1 MHISIN
7 CFYLCVVLNFY
18 KMEKQSLPFG
28 MIVGRMMHMMFR
40 VLKKRTGEQ
49 ADVKLT
55 IEQFGLLHAISMKEE
70 DVIQKDMADMM
81 GKDKSAILRIID
93 TLEEKELVRRVVD
106 TNDRRKNFLM
116 VTKKGEKVIEQ
127 YLKIEFELMEEL
139 QQGLSKSDLDTFYK
153 VINHIRSKAEKL

>member
-1 MHISIN
+1 
-7 CFYLCVVLNFY
+7 
-18 KMEKQSLPFG
+18 MEKQSLPFG